1 MNKQEFLYFNMLSL
15 SYPCIF
21 TVLSDIIISNYF
33 FLKYFCHG
41 LINIK
46 EKLLISINIKS
57 PFCFF
62 FINKKNR

>member
-33 FLKYFCHG
+33 FFEIFLSWFNKHKRKITYFNKYKVAI
-41 LINIK
+41 L
-46 EKLLISINIKS
+46 
-57 PFCFF
+57 FF
-62 FINKKNR
+62 FYK